1 MEIYLKSNLKIYL
14 CQLNFHVGNLNKNL
28 EKIITTREEVKRN
41 GGDLCI
47 FSELSLTGYPPED
60 LVLRKSFIASVENV
74 INKLIPLSK
83 DGGPAIIVGY
93 PRNDNGKL
101 KNSAALI
108 ENGDIS
114 IVDKFHLPNYGVFDE
129 ARVFDFERVSG
140 PISFKGIRLGLMICE
155 DMWFSDVAES
165 LQESGAQILIVING
179 SPFDQNKEDERISV
193 AVSRVIETKLP
204 LIYVNQ
210 IGGQDELVFDG
221 GSFAL
226 DKNSKLCLQSSLWIE
241 ENNLIELNMDNNG
254 LINILNSNINKI
266 SAGIESKYNAMV
278 LGLRDYVIKNNF
290 KGVLLGLSGGI
301 DSALAAAIAVDAL
314 GCDKVRGIR
323 MPSKYSSKGSL
334 DDAEETGKLLN
345 IKVDTVNIENVN
357 KSFLND
363 LEELFSDLPSDLTE
377 ENIQSRIRGVILMAV
392 SNKFGDMVISTGN
405 KSEISVGYT
414 TIYGDMNGGFSPLKD
429 AYKMDVYAMS
439 KWRNN
444 NYNSLFL
451 GINGPSVPVN
461 SIEKEP
467 SAELNLNQKDQDSL
481 PPYEILD
488 EILKKIIE
496 EEASLDSIIKL
507 GHEKKLVYRINKLL
521 LLSEYKRRQSPPG
534 VKLTA
539 RSFGKER
546 RYPITNAFLRDK

>member
-1 MEIYLKSNLKIYL
+1 MINKIKIYL
-14 CQLNFHVGNLNKNL
+14 CQLNFHVGDLNKNL
-28 EKIITTREEVKRN
+28 EKIISTREGVKN
-41 GGDLCI
+41 KGGDLCI
-47 FSELSLTGYPPED
+47 FSELSITGYPPED
-60 LVLRKSFIASVENV
+60 LVLRKSFIYAVENV
-74 INKLIPLSK
+74 IVKLISLSK

-93 PRNDNGKL
+93 PRNDNNKL

-108 ENGDIS
+108 DNGSIS

-129 ARVFDFERVSG
+129 ARVFNSERVSG
-140 PISFKGIRLGLMICE
+140 PLVFKGIRLGLMICE
-155 DMWFSDVAES
+155 DMWYPDVAES

-193 AVSRVIETKLP
+193 AVSRVVETNLP

-226 DKNSKLCLQSSLWIE
+226 NNNSKLCLQSSLWVESEDCLELSI
-241 ENNLIELNMDNNG
+241 NNNDLLNINDSVINKVSNG
-254 LINILNSNINKI
+254 L
-266 SAGIESKYNAMV
+266 ESKYNAMV

-301 DSALAAAIAVDAL
+301 DSALAAAICVDAL
-314 GCDKVRGIR
+314 GSDMVRGIR
-323 MPSKYSSKGSL
+323 MPSQYSSQGSL
-334 DDAEETGKLLN
+334 DDAEETSKLLN
-345 IKVDTVNIENVN
+345 IKIDTINIEDINT
-357 KSFLND
+357 SYLNNLD
-363 LEELFSDLPSDLTE
+363 SLFAGLANDLTE

-392 SNKFGDMVISTGN
+392 SNKFGDMLVSTGN

-414 TIYGDMNGGFSPLKD
+414 TIYGDMNGGFSALKD
-429 AYKMDVYAMS
+429 AYKTDVYKLS
-439 KWRNN
+439 KWRNI
-444 NYNSLFL
+444 NYNKLYL
-451 GINGPSVPVN
+451 GPNSFVVPLN
-461 SIEKEP
+461 SINKEP

-481 PPYEILD
+481 PPYEVLD
-488 EILKKIIE
+488 EILKNIIE
-496 EEASLDSIIKL
+496 DEASLETIIKL
-507 GHEKKLVYRINKLL
+507 GHDRQLVHRIYRLL
-521 LLSEYKRRQSPPG
+521 LLSEYKRRQSAPG

>member
-1 MEIYLKSNLKIYL
+1 MKSNIKIFL

-28 EKIITTREEVKRN
+28 DNIITTREKVKSQ

-47 FSELSLTGYPPED
+47 FSELSITGYPPED
-60 LVLRKSFIASVENV
+60 LVLKNSFIINVEEV
-74 INKLIPLSK
+74 INKLISLSK

-108 ENGDIS
+108 DSGTIS

-129 ARVFDFERVSG
+129 ARVFDSERVSG
-140 PISFKGIRLGLMICE
+140 PISFMGIRLGLMICE
-155 DMWFSDVAES
+155 DMWFSDVSES

-193 AVSRVIETKLP
+193 AVSRVVETDLP

-221 GSFAL
+221 GSFVL
-226 DKNSKLCLQSSLWIE
+226 NQNSKLCMQSSLWKEEINFIE
-241 ENNLIELNMDNNG
+241 INIDNND
-254 LINILNSNINKI
+254 LINVSDSNINVL
-266 SAGIESKYNAMV
+266 SSGIESKYNAMV

-334 DDAEETGKLLN
+334 DDAEETSKLLN
-345 IKVDTVNIENVN
+345 IRLDTISIEEINET
-357 KSFLND
+357 FLTNLD
-363 LEELFSDLPSDLTE
+363 GLFSNMPNDLTE

-414 TIYGDMNGGFSPLKD
+414 TIYGDMNGGFTPLKD
-429 AYKMDVYAMS
+429 AYKTDVYEMS

-444 NYNSLFL
+444 SYNSLFL
-451 GINGPSVPVN
+451 GPNSNVVPEN
-461 SIEKEP
+461 SINKEP

-488 EILKKIIE
+488 EILKNIIE
-496 EEASLDSIIKL
+496 EEASLDFIIKL
-507 GHEKKLVYRINKLL
+507 GHEKKLVHRIYKLL
-521 LLSEYKRRQSPPG
+521 LLSEYKRRQSAPG

>member
-1 MEIYLKSNLKIYL
+1 MKSNIKIFL

-28 EKIITTREEVKRN
+28 ENIITTREKVKSQN
-41 GGDLCI
+41 GDLCI
-47 FSELSLTGYPPED
+47 FSELSITGYPPED
-60 LVLRKSFIASVENV
+60 LVLKKSFIVNVEEV
-74 INKLIPLSK
+74 INKLISLSK

-108 ENGDIS
+108 DNGTIS

-129 ARVFDFERVSG
+129 ARVFDSERVSG
-140 PISFKGIRLGLMICE
+140 PIPFMGIRLGLMICE
-155 DMWFSDVAES
+155 DMWFSDVSES

-193 AVSRVIETKLP
+193 AVSRVVETELP

-221 GSFAL
+221 GSFVL
-226 DKNSKLCLQSSLWIE
+226 NQNSKLCMQSSLWKEEINFIE
-241 ENNLIELNMDNNG
+241 INKDNNEI
-254 LINILNSNINKI
+254 INISDSNINVI
-266 SAGIESKYNAMV
+266 SSGIESKYNAMV
-278 LGLRDYVIKNNF
+278 LGLKDYVIKNNF

-334 DDAEETGKLLN
+334 DDAKETAKLLN
-345 IKVDTVNIENVN
+345 IRLDTISIEEINET
-357 KSFLND
+357 FLTNLD
-363 LEELFSDLPSDLTE
+363 GLFSDMPNDLTE

-414 TIYGDMNGGFSPLKD
+414 TIYGDMNGGFTPLKD
-429 AYKMDVYAMS
+429 AYKTDVYEMS

-444 NYNSLFL
+444 SYNSLFL
-451 GINGPSVPVN
+451 GPNSTVVPVN
-461 SIEKEP
+461 SINKEP

-488 EILKKIIE
+488 EILKNIIE
-496 EEASLDSIIKL
+496 EEASLDFIIKL
-507 GHEKKLVYRINKLL
+507 GHEKKLVHRIYKLL
-521 LLSEYKRRQSPPG
+521 LLSEYKRRQSAPG

>member
-1 MEIYLKSNLKIYL
+1 MINKIKIYL
-14 CQLNFHVGNLNKNL
+14 CQLNFHVGDLNKNL
-28 EKIITTREEVKRN
+28 EKIISTREGVKN
-41 GGDLCI
+41 KGGDLCI
-47 FSELSLTGYPPED
+47 FSELSITGYPPED
-60 LVLRKSFIASVENV
+60 LVLRKSFIYAVENV
-74 INKLIPLSK
+74 IVKLISLSK

-93 PRNDNGKL
+93 PRNYNDKL

-108 ENGDIS
+108 DNGSIS

-129 ARVFDFERVSG
+129 ARVFNSERVSG
-140 PISFKGIRLGLMICE
+140 PLVFKGIRIGLMICE
-155 DMWFSDVAES
+155 DMWYPDVAES

-193 AVSRVIETKLP
+193 AVSRVVETNLP

-226 DKNSKLCLQSSLWIE
+226 NNNSKLCLQSSLWVE
-241 ENNLIELNMDNNG
+241 SEDCLELSINNNG
-254 LINILNSNINKI
+254 LLDINDSVINKI
-266 SAGIESKYNAMV
+266 SNGLESKYNAMV

-301 DSALAAAIAVDAL
+301 DSALAAAISVDAL
-314 GCDKVRGIR
+314 GSDKVRGIR
-323 MPSKYSSKGSL
+323 MPSQYSSQGSL
-334 DDAEETGKLLN
+334 DDAEETSKLLN
-345 IKVDTVNIENVN
+345 IKIDTINIEDINT
-357 KSFLND
+357 SYLNNLD
-363 LEELFSDLPSDLTE
+363 SLFAGLANDLTE

-392 SNKFGDMVISTGN
+392 SNKFGDMLVSTGN

-414 TIYGDMNGGFSPLKD
+414 TIYGDMNGGFSALKD
-429 AYKMDVYAMS
+429 AYKTDVYKLS
-439 KWRNN
+439 KWRNI
-444 NYNSLFL
+444 NYNKLYL
-451 GINGPSVPVN
+451 GPNSFVVPLN
-461 SIEKEP
+461 SINKEP

-481 PPYEILD
+481 PPYEVLD
-488 EILKKIIE
+488 EILKNIIE
-496 EEASLDSIIKL
+496 DEASLDTIIKL
-507 GHEKKLVYRINKLL
+507 GHDRQLVHRIYRLL
-521 LLSEYKRRQSPPG
+521 LLSEYKRRQSAPG

>member
-1 MEIYLKSNLKIYL
+1 MKSNIKIFL

-28 EKIITTREEVKRN
+28 DNIITTREKVKSQ

-47 FSELSLTGYPPED
+47 FSELSITGYPPED
-60 LVLRKSFIASVENV
+60 LVLKNSFIINVEEV
-74 INKLIPLSK
+74 INKLISLSK

-108 ENGDIS
+108 DSGTIS

-129 ARVFDFERVSG
+129 ARVFDSERVSG
-140 PISFKGIRLGLMICE
+140 PISFMGIRLGLMICE
-155 DMWFSDVAES
+155 DMWFSDVSES

-193 AVSRVIETKLP
+193 AVSRVVETELP

-221 GSFAL
+221 GSFVL
-226 DKNSKLCLQSSLWIE
+226 NQNSKLCMQSSLWKEEINFIE
-241 ENNLIELNMDNNG
+241 INIDNNNLINVSD
-254 LINILNSNINKI
+254 SNINVL
-266 SAGIESKYNAMV
+266 SSGIESKYNAMV

-334 DDAEETGKLLN
+334 DDAKETAKLLN
-345 IKVDTVNIENVN
+345 IKLDTISIEEINET
-357 KSFLND
+357 FLTNLD
-363 LEELFSDLPSDLTE
+363 GLFSNMPNDLTE

-414 TIYGDMNGGFSPLKD
+414 TIYGDMNGGFTPLKD
-429 AYKMDVYAMS
+429 AYKTDVYEMS

-444 NYNSLFL
+444 SYNSLFL
-451 GINGPSVPVN
+451 GPNTNVVPEN
-461 SIEKEP
+461 SINKEP

-488 EILKKIIE
+488 EILKNIIE
-496 EEASLDSIIKL
+496 EEASLDFIIKL
-507 GHEKKLVYRINKLL
+507 GHEKKLVHRIYKLL
-521 LLSEYKRRQSPPG
+521 LLSEYKRRQSAPG

>member
-1 MEIYLKSNLKIYL
+1 MKSNIKIYL

-28 EKIITTREEVKRN
+28 ENIIATRNKVKSQ

-47 FSELSLTGYPPED
+47 FSELSITGYPPED
-60 LVLRKSFIASVENV
+60 LVLKKSFIVNVEEV
-74 INKLIPLSK
+74 FNKLISLSK

-108 ENGDIS
+108 DSGTIS

-129 ARVFDFERVSG
+129 ARVFDSERVSG

-155 DMWFSDVAES
+155 DMWFSDVSES

-193 AVSRVIETKLP
+193 AVSRVVETELP

-221 GSFAL
+221 GSFVL
-226 DKNSKLCLQSSLWIE
+226 NQNSKLCMQSSLWKEEINFIE
-241 ENNLIELNMDNNG
+241 INIDNNE
-254 LINILNSNINKI
+254 LINISDSNINII
-266 SAGIESKYNAMV
+266 SSGIESKYNAMV

-314 GCDKVRGIR
+314 GSDKVRGVR

-334 DDAEETGKLLN
+334 DDAEETAKLLN
-345 IKVDTVNIENVN
+345 IRLDTISIEEIN
-357 KSFLND
+357 KTFLTNLD
-363 LEELFSDLPSDLTE
+363 GLFSNMPNDLTE

-429 AYKMDVYAMS
+429 AYKTDVYEMS

-444 NYNSLFL
+444 SYNSLFL
-451 GINGPSVPVN
+451 GPN
-461 SIEKEP
+461 S
-467 SAELNLNQKDQDSL
+467 
-481 PPYEILD
+481 
-488 EILKKIIE
+488 
-496 EEASLDSIIKL
+496 
-507 GHEKKLVYRINKLL
+507 
-521 LLSEYKRRQSPPG
+521 
-534 VKLTA
+534 TA
-539 RSFGKER
+539 V
-546 RYPITNAFLRDK
+546 L